1 MLQFTSLVGSYM
13 VLTFFLG
20 STGCVGGCDCKR
32 GALRKECGLEM
43 NTDNTR
49 VLKSGH
55 GIEPTKLIGSI

>member
-43 NTDNTR
+43 NTDNT
-49 VLKSGH
+49 
-55 GIEPTKLIGSI
+55 